1 MIAASLKAGSIQLLL
16 GQDDGKQG
24 LDRAKGVG
32 FSLQFTTAQSIDE
45 IAQAIKT
52 RGGVLE
58 TEPTDMP
65 WGARVFRLVDPDGYK
80 LSISSER
87 K

>member
-1 MIAASLKAGSIQLLL
+1 
-16 GQDDGKQG
+16 
-24 LDRAKGVG
+24 
-32 FSLQFTTAQSIDE
+32 
-45 IAQAIKT
+45 
-52 RGGVLE
+52 VLE
-58 TEPTDMP
+58 TEPADMP